1 MLPVD
6 AVNITAKCQ
15 EWVKTINKKS
25 LALPT
30 PHYLTGVFA
39 QFSQCSPLPLIKLH
53 IQDAT
58 VTCICD
64 TGASKSLMS
73 DTLAIYLYGVEVLT
87 SLHTNLNCCLKDVQN
102 KEIPVLGSL
111 MSTFQ
116 INDFTFNHKFIIFQ
130 TTTHEILLGYEFFKQ
145 NKIALLPN
153 SGLAWEPSSINKIG
167 LLDKDIILPIYIL
180 HDISLQPACQQVVSV
195 CLIIKQD
202 DSSS

>member
-1 MLPVD
+1 
-6 AVNITAKCQ
+6 
-15 EWVKTINKKS
+15 
-25 LALPT
+25 
-30 PHYLTGVFA
+30 
-39 QFSQCSPLPLIKLH
+39 
-53 IQDAT
+53 
-58 VTCICD
+58 
-64 TGASKSLMS
+64 MS

-87 SLHTNLNCCLKDVQN
+87 SLHTNLNCCLMDVQN

-167 LLDKDIILPIYIL
+167 LLDNDIILPIYIL
-180 HDISLQPACQQVVSV
+180 HNISLEQACQQVVSV
-195 CLIIKQD
+195 
-202 DSSS
+202 